1 MASKI
6 LKAGPDN
13 STIYMTGMGL
23 MYKEHEILVRV
34 NNDGSGIIGTPR
46 SCCCLYGHAPAP
58 ALNTINTALLTPL
71 SDVFARLV

>member
-1 MASKI
+1 MEAAVLWAQVAAKI

-34 NNDGSGIIGTPR
+34 NNDGSGIIGE
-46 SCCCLYGHAPAP
+46 SCWRC
-58 ALNTINTALLTPL
+58 PL
-71 SDVFARLV
+71 AWH